1 MRSQTVRMQATE
13 HPGDG
18 EPDHEVFPTDQASCS
33 ELEELFGDR
42 GPSWPLEAL
51 PRTTTDALAE
61 EPHPGLLEMF
71 LQAEFRE
78 VTRPSVRRTVVR
90 VDL

>member
-18 EPDHEVFPTDQASCS
+18 EPD
-33 ELEELFGDR
+33 
-42 GPSWPLEAL
+42 
-51 PRTTTDALAE
+51 ALAE
-61 EPHPGLLEMF
+61 ELDPGLLEMI
-71 LQAEFRE
+71 LQAGSRE
-78 VTRPSVRRTVVR
+78 VTRPSVRRTVGR